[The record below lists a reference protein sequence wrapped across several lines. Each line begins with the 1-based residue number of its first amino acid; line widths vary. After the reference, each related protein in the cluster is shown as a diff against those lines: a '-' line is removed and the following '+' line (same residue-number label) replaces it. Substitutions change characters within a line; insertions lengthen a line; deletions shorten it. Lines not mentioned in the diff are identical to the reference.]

1 MTSKCCTCV
10 EGRVYSRVDRIMKGR
25 VKIKALRYYDPDKN
39 EWVDESVMPHKME
52 SAYFFGEI
60 PCAMKVFKGSRFLQQ
75 TLSHSCSALTESTL
89 SPELLSRVPT
99 RKT

>member
-1 MTSKCCTCV
+1 M
-10 EGRVYSRVDRIMKGR
+10 
-25 VKIKALRYYDPDKN
+25 PDKI
-39 EWVDESVMPHKME
+39 EP
-52 SAYFFGEI
+52 AYFFGEI

-75 TLSHSCSALTESTL
+75 TLRNSCSALTESTL